1 MQRLMSVFKVRPE
14 EGQLVLLVG
23 VLFLCI
29 QAGQGMGDNAAS
41 ALFFLR
47 FGVDFLPYMYLIL
60 GAATFLL
67 TLAYS
72 AGLGRFERRRFFQ
85 ALVLGLAVLLLLEW
99 TALKTAWPLLYP
111 ILWLTVSCMGMIL
124 GTFTWQLA
132 GEVSDARQAKRLFP
146 LFTSAGI
153 LGSVLGN
160 SVTGAI
166 ARLLGTDNLL
176 LFYAVLLGLAYFLT
190 RLITKR
196 YFRPAKPADKT
207 ASLLSD
213 LRSGFDFVRGSPLM
227 QLIAY
232 ASILFSIL
240 FFAIAFPFNKV
251 VTASFPDEAS
261 VAGFLGLFSSI
272 TTAVT
277 FLVSLFLASRIYTR
291 LGIVNSVLLMP
302 LVYLFGFIVFASSY
316 SLNGAVVARF
326 AQLVVLGGIAGTAW
340 NALFNVIPSQK
351 RGQVLAFQNG
361 VPSQIGVALSGVMLI
376 LGERMLTATQ
386 IFLIGISVTLVCGF
400 LVWRMRLA
408 YGQALVAALRLGR
421 LEVFSSDEPAFAG
434 LQGDAAALSV
444 VTSALEDAKPA
455 TRRLAAE
462 ILGKMQNAAAVPA
475 LTHQISDPEAE
486 VRAAALGALGE
497 LRAASALDSILAGLD
512 DREAEVR
519 AQALAALT
527 QLEPESSP
535 DLLEKL
541 ARLLDDVSVKVRT
554 RSAVILSKLGE
565 GERALSSLRSWLQD
579 EDLSLRVAALET
591 FGRMAMY
598 LVGGLEPAPVL
609 LALQDSSVP
618 IREAACKALAGF
630 KDALAMG
637 ALVAC
642 LHDPQSSVRA
652 AAAESLRLHG
662 PDNRAL
668 ILKVLE
674 SGDDSLACDS
684 ALDALSPEDAQAS
697 EPLRFYARREIARLR
712 ALRAQAAG
720 LPKEAGA
727 LALLRETLED
737 QIQLGE
743 SRLVKIVGLIG
754 NAHTMELVRKSIGG
768 SDVEGRAAALEAL
781 ETLGDKGL
789 ARDILALLE
798 EEPRRSDLSAMM
810 ETILKSGDRWTRALG
825 IRAIQELGLRGFIS
839 RLDDLNSDPD
849 GLVREAAL
857 EALIR
862 FGEVKSMDTLQ
873 TVSTLGRVLLLR
885 EIPIFAELSPEDL
898 KQVAEIAREQWY
910 PGGTTICREG
920 DEGNIMFVIVSGRVH
935 VIHSTNGQDQVLAQ
949 RGPGDFVGEGAIIES
964 APRSATLVAQD
975 EVRMLA
981 IEGEAF
987 KRILRERPEVSLAV
1001 MRSLSRRL
1009 REMIR

>member
-1 MQRLMSVFKVRPE
+1 
-14 EGQLVLLVG
+14 
-23 VLFLCI
+23 
-29 QAGQGMGDNAAS
+29 
-41 ALFFLR
+41 
-47 FGVDFLPYMYLIL
+47 
-60 GAATFLL
+60 
-67 TLAYS
+67 
-72 AGLGRFERRRFFQ
+72 
-85 ALVLGLAVLLLLEW
+85 
-99 TALKTAWPLLYP
+99 
-111 ILWLTVSCMGMIL
+111 
-124 GTFTWQLA
+124 
-132 GEVSDARQAKRLFP
+132 
-146 LFTSAGI
+146 
-153 LGSVLGN
+153 
-160 SVTGAI
+160 
-166 ARLLGTDNLL
+166 
-176 LFYAVLLGLAYFLT
+176 
-190 RLITKR
+190 
-196 YFRPAKPADKT
+196 
-207 ASLLSD
+207 
-213 LRSGFDFVRGSPLM
+213 
-227 QLIAY
+227 
-232 ASILFSIL
+232 
-240 FFAIAFPFNKV
+240 
-251 VTASFPDEAS
+251 
-261 VAGFLGLFSSI
+261 
-272 TTAVT
+272 
-277 FLVSLFLASRIYTR
+277 
-291 LGIVNSVLLMP
+291 
-302 LVYLFGFIVFASSY
+302 
-316 SLNGAVVARF
+316 
-326 AQLVVLGGIAGTAW
+326 
-340 NALFNVIPSQK
+340 
-351 RGQVLAFQNG
+351 
-361 VPSQIGVALSGVMLI
+361 
-376 LGERMLTATQ
+376 
-386 IFLIGISVTLVCGF
+386 
-400 LVWRMRLA
+400 
-408 YGQALVAALRLGR
+408 
-421 LEVFSSDEPAFAG
+421 
-434 LQGDAAALSV
+434 
-444 VTSALEDAKPA
+444 
-455 TRRLAAE
+455 
-462 ILGKMQNAAAVPA
+462 
-475 LTHQISDPEAE
+475 
-486 VRAAALGALGE
+486 
-497 LRAASALDSILAGLD
+497 
-512 DREAEVR
+512 
-519 AQALAALT
+519 
-527 QLEPESSP
+527 
-535 DLLEKL
+535 LEKL

-697 EPLRFYARREIARLR
+697 EPLRLYARREIARLR